1 MTEQSRFHSH
11 IAWTKERLDEMDA
24 TLAVL
29 ERQAAEAQA
38 AARAKADQLIADL
51 RKRRDAFQQ
60 TMNTQLRAG
69 EAARLRDRAQ
79 LESQWDGFAA
89 EVNRYFET
97 FGKQVATQQAAFGDL
112 AAAQRNAWREA
123 SERLHGAAMG
133 FLAERR
139 AEIERA
145 VQQMKTDAS
154 KSDARLQKLM
164 AAGNESWA
172 ALNAALTESRTAF
185 DRAVQAAGDAF
196 KRATEHGAGNNPE
209 RQPPR

>member
-1 MTEQSRFHSH
+1 MTEQSRFYSH

-60 TMNTQLRAG
+60 AMNTQLRVG
-69 EAARLRDRAQ
+69 EAAWARDRAQ

-89 EVNRYFET
+89 EVNKYFAT
-97 FGKQVATQQAAFGDL
+97 FGKQVAAQQAMFVDL
-112 AAAQRNAWREA
+112 AAAQRKAWRDAGEQ
-123 SERLHGAAMG
+123 LHGAAMG

-145 VQQMKTDAS
+145 VQQMKADAS

-185 DRAVQAAGDAF
+185 DRAIQAAGDAF
-196 KRATEHGAGNNPE
+196 KGAAEHGAGNNPE